1 MKVIKWTQIYVELVE
16 RNLPFIA
23 ARRDKKKD
31 KLFLPLLLLMKFKL
45 KVIMPIMMSLIGLK
59 AFKALI
65 LSKIAIKLVLGFL
78 IYNLIQKL
86 GGMKMTMMPM
96 PHPPAAEY
104 GVPSSTASSYDPS
117 SWEPMN
123 GGPYARSDAH
133 YMAYSAY
140 QPSSSSNT
148 YSNTS

>member
-1 MKVIKWTQIYVELVE
+1 MIFK
-16 RNLPFIA
+16 PA
-23 ARRDKKKD
+23 RDKKKD
-31 KLFLPLLLLMKFKL
+31 NSKLFLPLLLLMKLKL
-45 KVIMPIMMSLIGLK
+45 KVVMPILMGLISLK

-96 PHPPAAEY
+96 MPPMPAAEY
-104 GVPSSTASSYDPS
+104 GLPSSTVSSYDPS
-117 SWEPMN
+117 AWEPQS

-133 YMAYSAY
+133 YMAYNSY
-140 QPSSSSNT
+140 HPSSSSSSGSSGSS
-148 YSNTS
+148 YSSSS